1 MCLVDFLTLTRTTN
15 LIPVLAKLLD
25 SAKTS
30 GTPGTDKTDLTS
42 SRSLLADSGRTT
54 NVLVVTS
61 SEGMLHG
68 VLGNTTN
75 LGPAV
80 TLHGV
85 LVVGTSSLKQR
96 LVSTSTSGN
105 NTDLGTDVRLDSLL
119 TSRGKTETGGSLV
132 LIVRDDNGEAAG
144 STGKGTTVTNLGL
157 DVAHNGTLGHL
168 AQRKNISD
176 GQGGLLS
183 AVDELT
189 SVHTLSG
196 NHKLSVPLVTV
207 GVQELD
213 LGNGS
218 TTTRVVHDV
227 LDNTTDVSTT
237 FSVVDGTKLHGS
249 LAGADVSLEDGG
261 LTLPLCLLVIQQY
274 QIDMFRTHIVKS
286 SIRFMNMM
294 IMHYPLSI
302 KMFKMA
308 SHRGLGDK
316 QPNGIGES
324 NRITNGATSH
334 IDWIYNRNQ
343 RFHYRGGDG
352 ISVSSER
359 KDLIEVKRRILFEV
373 SPSL

>member
-1 MCLVDFLTLTRTTN
+1 MLQQYTVGVVMGMSFRLLNLTRTTN

-30 GTPGTDKTDLTS
+30 GTPGTDKTNLTS
-42 SRSLLADSGRTT
+42 SRGLLANSGGTT

-68 VLGNTTN
+68 VLSNTTN

-96 LVSTSTSGN
+96 LVGTSTSGN
-105 NTDLGTDVRLDSLL
+105 NTDLGTDIGLDSLL
-119 TSRGKTETGGSLV
+119 SSRRKAETGGSLV
-132 LIVRDDNGEAAG
+132 LIVGDDNSEAAR
-144 STGKGTTVTNLGL
+144 STGKSTTVTNLGL
-157 DVAHNGTLGHL
+157 NVAHNGTLGHL
-168 AQRKNISD
+168 AQRKNISN

-189 SVHTLSG
+189 GVHTLSS

-207 GVQELD
+207 SIQELD

-261 LTLPLCLLVIQQY
+261 LTLPLCLLFISISYRYVQC
-274 QIDMFRTHIVKS
+274 TVVKS
-286 SIRFMNMM
+286 SIRFMNQDD
-294 IMHYPLSI
+294 YALSI
-302 KMFKMA
+302 E
-308 SHRGLGDK
+308 H
-316 QPNGIGES
+316 
-324 NRITNGATSH
+324 
-334 IDWIYNRNQ
+334 
-343 RFHYRGGDG
+343 
-352 ISVSSER
+352 
-359 KDLIEVKRRILFEV
+359 
-373 SPSL
+373 

>member
-1 MCLVDFLTLTRTTN
+1 
-15 LIPVLAKLLD
+15 LAKLLD

-30 GTPGTDKTDLTS
+30 GTPGTDKTNLTTRG
-42 SRSLLADSGRTT
+42 SRLTDSGRTT
-54 NVLVVTS
+54 NVLVVSS
-61 SEGMLHG
+61 SEGMLHR

-132 LIVRDDNGEAAG
+132 LIVGDDNSEAAG
-144 STGKGTTVTNLGL
+144 STSKSTTVTNLGL
-157 DVAHNGTLGHL
+157 NVAHNGTLGHSS
-168 AQRKNISD
+168 QRKNISD

-189 SVHTLSG
+189 GVHTLSG

-213 LGNGS
+213 LGDGS
-218 TTTRVVHDV
+218 TTTGVMHDV

-237 FSVVDGTKLHGS
+237 FGVVDGTKLHSS
-249 LAGADVSLEDGG
+249 LTGADVSLEDGG
-261 LTLPLCLLVIQQY
+261 LTLPLCLLFVTISYRHVQSTY
-274 QIDMFRTHIVKS
+274 LKS
-286 SIRFMNMM
+286 SIRFMNQDD
-294 IMHYPLSI
+294 YALSI
-302 KMFKMA
+302 E
-308 SHRGLGDK
+308 
-316 QPNGIGES
+316 Q
-324 NRITNGATSH
+324 
-334 IDWIYNRNQ
+334 
-343 RFHYRGGDG
+343 
-352 ISVSSER
+352 
-359 KDLIEVKRRILFEV
+359 
-373 SPSL
+373 